1 LNSRNG
7 PRHVLGRLSQMMRL
21 QFVRNYLFIF
31 DSNDGRDREVTGQ
44 IELSDD
50 DEAFA
55 FGEQVIREM
64 LQGSSRQYKGC
75 AMEVHEGGRIVGRI
89 PLGNYRK
96 PLSPWLLGVAIW
108 QRRSAAV
115 RNCRGMIWTLLSSK
129 RRDLDARS
137 RSLTQG
143 GDREADRSR
152 FSTRAHRI
160 DEGSS

>member
-1 LNSRNG
+1 
-7 PRHVLGRLSQMMRL
+7 MMRL

-31 DSNDGRDREVTGQ
+31 DNNDGRGREETGQ

-64 LQGSSRQYKGC
+64 MQGSSRQYQGC

-89 PLGNYRK
+89 PLENYQK
-96 PLSPWLLGVAIW
+96 PFSPWLLGVALW
-108 QRRSAAV
+108 QRGSAAV
-115 RNCRGMIWTLLSSK
+115 RNCRDMIWTLLCSK
-129 RRDLDARS
+129 WRDLDARS

-143 GDREADRSR
+143 GDSEGDRSR

>member
-1 LNSRNG
+1 
-7 PRHVLGRLSQMMRL
+7 MMRL
-21 QFVRNYLFIF
+21 RFVRNYLFIF
-31 DSNDGRDREVTGQ
+31 DNNDGRGREVTGQ

-50 DEAFA
+50 GEAFA

-64 LQGSSRQYKGC
+64 MQGSSRQYQGC

-96 PLSPWLLGVAIW
+96 PLSPWLVGVALW
-108 QRRSAAV
+108 QRGSAAA
-115 RNCRGMIWTLLSSK
+115 RNCRGMIWTLLASK
-129 RRDLDARS
+129 WRDLDARS

-143 GDREADRSR
+143 GDSEADRSR

>member
-1 LNSRNG
+1 
-7 PRHVLGRLSQMMRL
+7 MMRL

-31 DSNDGRDREVTGQ
+31 DDNDGRGREVTGQ

-64 LQGSSRQYKGC
+64 LQGSSQQYEGC

-89 PLGNYRK
+89 PLENYRK
-96 PLSPWLLGVAIW
+96 PLSLWLLGVAIW
-108 QRRSAAV
+108 QRGSAAV

-129 RRDLDARS
+129 WRDLDTRS

-143 GDREADRSR
+143 GDSEADSSR